1 MVELEVVV
9 VFVICMVGCEI
20 MSWHIG
26 VGDGF
31 GAGLCNVLEHLVVG
45 GFMTDEEVAVL
56 VAYCTEMEQRTEEAK
71 EDN

>member
-9 VFVICMVGCEI
+9 VFVICMVGCAI

-31 GAGLCNVLEHLVVG
+31 GAGLQRVG
-45 GFMTDEEVAVL
+45 TPSSRGIYDRRGGSGTCCIL
-56 VAYCTEMEQRTEEAK
+56 Y
-71 EDN
+71 